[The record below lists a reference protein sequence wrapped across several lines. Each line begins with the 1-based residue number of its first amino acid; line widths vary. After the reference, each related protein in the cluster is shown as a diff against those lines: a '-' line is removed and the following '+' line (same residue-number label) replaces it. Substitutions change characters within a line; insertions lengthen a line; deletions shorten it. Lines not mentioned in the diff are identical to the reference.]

1 MDVRC
6 HYYLLLT
13 GPTSVISPIGLSD
26 HNSVVCSLNR
36 GLAKNV
42 TNKLK
47 IWYYIHVNKAT
58 NFGKWLAKYNWSA
71 LYRSVTYE
79 DKLDIFMKVI
89 KPLQPEPSEN
99 QFEFNE
105 CYIEFNI
112 SISKSLGSDGIQ
124 NWVLKD
130 YAYIL
135 ALPVASLFNASIQ
148 QQHVL
153 TVWKKVE
160 VISIPK
166 TSQLISVLFHRHRPC
181 PKFVNH
187 LHPIG

>member
-1 MDVRC
+1 MQESFWSVTLMDVRC

-89 KPLQPEPSEN
+89 NTGLDCFFPCKSFKLHANDKSWVTPEFKE
-99 QFEFNE
+99 
-105 CYIEFNI
+105 II
-112 SISKSLGSDGIQ
+112 
-124 NWVLKD
+124 KD
-130 YAYIL
+130 RKKAHHNGKTQTYNYLRNL
-135 ALPVASLFNASIQ
+135 AN
-148 QQHVL
+148 
-153 TVWKKVE
+153 
-160 VISIPK
+160 
-166 TSQLISVLFHRHRPC
+166 
-181 PKFVNH
+181 N
-187 LHPIG
+187 

>member
-1 MDVRC
+1 MVLDHEIV
-6 HYYLLLT
+6 T
-13 GPTSVISPIGLSD
+13 GDAL
-26 HNSVVCSLNR
+26 
-36 GLAKNV
+36 
-42 TNKLK
+42 TNK
-47 IWYYIHVNKAT
+47 INDFFTSIT
-58 NFGKWLAKYNWSA
+58 NE
-71 LYRSVTYE
+71 VT
-79 DKLDIFMKVI
+79 
-89 KPLQPEPSEN
+89 PLQPEPSEN

-105 CYIEFNI
+105 CYIESQFIFDEESVFDELFNI

-153 TVWKKVE
+153 IVWKKVE
-160 VISIPK
+160 VVSISK